1 MAKDPVCG
9 MNVSERSAMYMSE
22 FLDNTYY
29 FCSETCKTAFNKD
42 PVKYTGTGE
51 HSGHSMHHCCC

>member
-9 MNVSERSAMYMSE
+9 MNVSESSAMYKLD

-29 FCSETCKTAFNKD
+29 FCSETCKAKFNRD
-42 PVKYTGTGE
+42 PVRYTGTGE
-51 HSGHSMHHCCC
+51 HHEHSRHHCCC